1 MKRKAPSLQKSLP
14 RYYFLVIFVTFTA
27 MLTAFYIYY
36 TKNLRASEYLNLQ
49 NVCDSACSNMEQE
62 IEKMSTVSL
71 NTIYSKDILPGIR
84 GIHVDQL
91 GTQQTYTQVQAIYNS
106 ISAMIGPQQTV
117 AQINLY
123 HKNGFSVG
131 TGFYTYN
138 KKINLEEKSWYSDV
152 LAENGYKIMS
162 TPQPISHFIPTAAIP
177 YEPYYISLTRLYF
190 DDVHQMEGA
199 VEVLQKCDTFF
210 SFIDRLTAANPS
222 LSLLIM
228 DRNGELMYPVD
239 EFGEETAHLTAVLA
253 EKQDIPAGQTVH
265 VRDENGRKNALH
277 RQTVKTVGWQIYVF
291 EPDSVITRSLAAP
304 TFLFLAVLVA
314 GLLLTMAVCFSI
326 SRRILQ
332 PVGELTETFET
343 LVLDDVFSHTIDTV
357 SLPQSH
363 YEEIQTLIT
372 SFRDMYNKMNASTM
386 ELLKSQENEIR
397 AKEIATQSMMKP
409 HFLYNNL
416 ANISVM
422 AEENMNQEIIT
433 LTENLC
439 DYLRYTSTG
448 SEIRVPVSDEF
459 LYTQKYL
466 ACMNVRYR
474 GRLTCDFTLDER
486 MGEIQIPKL
495 SLQPIIE
502 NSLKYA
508 FMKKPPWH
516 ITVRGYLDVA
526 AGKWLIRITDNGV
539 GFTGEEL
546 GKLTHTLESIRDS
559 KDITRLKIGGMGL
572 QNVYLRLLLQYGP
585 SAILTVENDPEG
597 GACITMGGSIANVR
611 NS

>member
-239 EFGEETAHLTAVLA
+239 EFGEEMAHLTAVLA

>member
-36 TKNLRASEYLNLQ
+36 TKDLRASEYLNLQ

-239 EFGEETAHLTAVLA
+239 EFGEEMAHLTAVLA

-386 ELLKSQENEIR
+386 EMLKSQENEIR

>member
-162 TPQPISHFIPTAAIP
+162 TPQPISHFIPTAAIS

-228 DRNGELMYPVD
+228 DRNGELIYPVD
-239 EFGEETAHLTAVLA
+239 ERGEETAHLTAVLA
-253 EKQDIPAGQTVH
+253 EKQDIPAGRTVH

-291 EPDSVITRSLAAP
+291 EPNSVITRSLATP

-386 ELLKSQENEIR
+386 EMLKSQENEIR

-546 GKLTHTLESIRDS
+546 RKLTHTLESIRDS

>member
-1 MKRKAPSLQKSLP
+1 MKCKAPSLQKSLP

-228 DRNGELMYPVD
+228 DRNGELIYPVD
-239 EFGEETAHLTAVLA
+239 ERGEEMAHLTAVLA
-253 EKQDIPAGQTVH
+253 EKQDIPAGRTVH
-265 VRDENGRKNALH
+265 VRDENGSKNALH

-314 GLLLTMAVCFSI
+314 GLLLTMAVCLSI

-386 ELLKSQENEIR
+386 EMLKSQENEIR

-422 AEENMNQEIIT
+422 AEENMNQEIVT

-516 ITVRGYLDVA
+516 ITVRGYLDAA

-546 GKLTHTLESIRDS
+546 RKLTHTLESIRDS

>member
-1 MKRKAPSLQKSLP
+1 MKCKAPSLQKSLP

-228 DRNGELMYPVD
+228 DRNGELIYPVD
-239 EFGEETAHLTAVLA
+239 ERGEEMAHLTAVLA
-253 EKQDIPAGQTVH
+253 EKQDIPAGRTVH
-265 VRDENGRKNALH
+265 VRDENGSKNALH

-314 GLLLTMAVCFSI
+314 GLLLTMAVCLSI

-386 ELLKSQENEIR
+386 EMLKSQENEIR

-516 ITVRGYLDVA
+516 ITVRGYLDAA

-546 GKLTHTLESIRDS
+546 RKLTHTLESIRDS

>member
-1 MKRKAPSLQKSLP
+1 MKCKAPSLQKSLP

-228 DRNGELMYPVD
+228 DRNGELIYPVD
-239 EFGEETAHLTAVLA
+239 ERGEEMAHLTAVLA
-253 EKQDIPAGQTVH
+253 EKQDIPAGRTVH
-265 VRDENGRKNALH
+265 VRDENGSKNALH

-314 GLLLTMAVCFSI
+314 GLLLTMAVCLSI

-386 ELLKSQENEIR
+386 EMLKSQENEIR

-502 NSLKYA
+502 SSLKYA

-516 ITVRGYLDVA
+516 ITVRGYLDAA

-546 GKLTHTLESIRDS
+546 RKLTHTLESIRDS

>member
-36 TKNLRASEYLNLQ
+36 TKDLRASEYLNLQ

-239 EFGEETAHLTAVLA
+239 EFGEEMAHLTAVLA

>member
-36 TKNLRASEYLNLQ
+36 TKDLRASEYLNLQ

-239 EFGEETAHLTAVLA
+239 EFGEEMAHLTAVLA

-502 NSLKYA
+502 NSRKDA

>member
-1 MKRKAPSLQKSLP
+1 MKRKVPSLQKSLP

-210 SFIDRLTAANPS
+210 SFIDRLTTANPS

-228 DRNGELMYPVD
+228 DRNGELIYPMD
-239 EFGEETAHLTAVLA
+239 ERGEETAHLTAVLE
-253 EKQDIPAGQTVH
+253 EKQDIPAGRTVH

-277 RQTVKTVGWQIYVF
+277 RQTVKSVGWQIYVF

-304 TFLFLAVLVA
+304 TFLFLAVLIA

-372 SFRDMYNKMNASTM
+372 SFRNMYNKMNASTM
-386 ELLKSQENEIR
+386 EMLKSQENEIR

-516 ITVRGYLDVA
+516 ITVQGYLDVE

-546 GKLTHTLESIRDS
+546 KELTHILESIRDS

>member
-36 TKNLRASEYLNLQ
+36 TKDLRASEYLNLQ

-239 EFGEETAHLTAVLA
+239 EFGEEMAHLTAVLA

-585 SAILTVENDPEG
+585 SASLTVENDPEG

>member
-1 MKRKAPSLQKSLP
+1 MKCKAPSLQKSLP

-228 DRNGELMYPVD
+228 DRNGELIYPVD
-239 EFGEETAHLTAVLA
+239 ERGEEMAHLTAVLA
-253 EKQDIPAGQTVH
+253 EKQDIPAGRTVH
-265 VRDENGRKNALH
+265 VRDENGSKNALH
-277 RQTVKTVGWQIYVF
+277 RQTVKTVVWQIYVF

-386 ELLKSQENEIR
+386 EMLKSQENEIR

-516 ITVRGYLDVA
+516 ITVRGYLDAA

-546 GKLTHTLESIRDS
+546 RKLTHTLESIRDS

-572 QNVYLRLLLQYGP
+572 QNVYLRILLQYGP

>member
-1 MKRKAPSLQKSLP
+1 MKFKAPSLQKSLP

-228 DRNGELMYPVD
+228 DRNGELIYPVD
-239 EFGEETAHLTAVLA
+239 ERGEEMAHLTAVLA
-253 EKQDIPAGQTVH
+253 EKQDIPAGRTVH
-265 VRDENGRKNALH
+265 VRDENGSKNALH

-314 GLLLTMAVCFSI
+314 GLLLTMAVCLSI

-386 ELLKSQENEIR
+386 EMLKSQENEIR

-516 ITVRGYLDVA
+516 ITVRGYLDAA

-546 GKLTHTLESIRDS
+546 RKLTHTLESIRDS

>member
-1 MKRKAPSLQKSLP
+1 MKRKVPSLQKSLP
-14 RYYFLVIFVTFTA
+14 RYYFLVIFVIFTA

-49 NVCDSACSNMEQE
+49 NVCDSAYSNMEQE

-162 TPQPISHFIPTAAIP
+162 TPQPISYFIPTAAIP

-210 SFIDRLTAANPS
+210 SFIDRLTTANPS

-228 DRNGELMYPVD
+228 DRNGELIYPVD
-239 EFGEETAHLTAVLA
+239 ERGEETAHLTAVLE
-253 EKQDIPAGQTVH
+253 EKQDIPAGRTVH

-277 RQTVKTVGWQIYVF
+277 RQTVKSVGWQIYVF

-304 TFLFLAVLVA
+304 TFLFLAVLIA

-326 SRRILQ
+326 SCRILQ

-343 LVLDDVFSHTIDTV
+343 LVLDDVFSHSIDTV

-372 SFRDMYNKMNASTM
+372 SFRNMYNKMNASTM
-386 ELLKSQENEIR
+386 EMLKSQENEIR

-486 MGEIQIPKL
+486 IGEIQIPKL

-516 ITVRGYLDVA
+516 ITVRGYLDEE

-546 GKLTHTLESIRDS
+546 KELTRTLESIRDS

-585 SAILTVENDPEG
+585 SASLTVENDPEG

>member
-228 DRNGELMYPVD
+228 DRDGELIYPVD
-239 EFGEETAHLTAVLA
+239 ERGEETGHLTAVLA
-253 EKQDIPAGQTVH
+253 EKQDIPEGRTVH

-291 EPDSVITRSLAAP
+291 EPDSVITRSLATP

-314 GLLLTMAVCFSI
+314 GILLTMAVCFSI

-386 ELLKSQENEIR
+386 EMLKSQENEIR

-448 SEIRVPVSDEF
+448 SEIRVPVSEEF

-546 GKLTHTLESIRDS
+546 RKLTHTLESIRDS

>member
-1 MKRKAPSLQKSLP
+1 MKRKVPSLQKSLP
-14 RYYFLVIFVTFTA
+14 RYYFLVIFVIFTA

-49 NVCDSACSNMEQE
+49 NVCDSAYSNMEQE

-210 SFIDRLTAANPS
+210 SFINRLTTANPS
-222 LSLLIM
+222 LSLLIV
-228 DRNGELMYPVD
+228 DRNGELIYPVD
-239 EFGEETAHLTAVLA
+239 ERGEETAHLTAVLE
-253 EKQDIPAGQTVH
+253 EKQDIPAGRTVH

-277 RQTVKTVGWQIYVF
+277 RQTVKSVGWQIYVF

-304 TFLFLAVLVA
+304 TFLFLAVLIA

-372 SFRDMYNKMNASTM
+372 SFRNMYNKMNASTM
-386 ELLKSQENEIR
+386 EMLKSQENEIR

-516 ITVRGYLDVA
+516 ITVQGYLDVE

-546 GKLTHTLESIRDS
+546 KELTHILESIRDS

-585 SAILTVENDPEG
+585 SASLTVENDPEG

>member
-36 TKNLRASEYLNLQ
+36 TKDLRASEYLNLQ

-228 DRNGELMYPVD
+228 DRNGELMYPVN
-239 EFGEETAHLTAVLA
+239 EFGEEMAHLTAVLA

-291 EPDSVITRSLAAP
+291 EPDIVVTRSLAAP